1 MKDCPCGL
9 NFPFTDCCGPLIRG
23 VSYADTAED
32 LMRSRF
38 TAYVEKNWN
47 YLIQTTCADERAGKS
62 AEALAE
68 SNQDTE
74 WLRLEIMGS
83 EQGGVEDQEG
93 EVSFAAYYQ
102 DAEGEKVLRET
113 SKFFREDGRWRYS
126 ENESTVHPQK
136 VASAAG
142 PAKPFV
148 REGTKVGRN
157 DPCPCGS
164 GKKYKKCCGR

>member
-9 NFPFTDCCGPLIRG
+9 NSPFTDCCGPLIRG

-47 YLIQTTCADERAGKS
+47 YLIQTTCADERPGKS

-74 WLRLEIMGS
+74 WLRLEVMGLR
-83 EQGGVEDQEG
+83 QGGIEDQEG

-113 SKFFREDGRWRYS
+113 SKFFREDGRWKYS
-126 ENESTVHPQK
+126 ETESTGHPQK
-136 VASAAG
+136 VASTPG

-157 DPCPCGS
+157 DPCPCDS